1 LGNDYLNGGAG
12 NDTYVFS
19 LGNGNDT
26 IYDSGAD
33 ASTSDQILFGNDV
46 LQNTVA
52 LFQSGQNLIIGYGS
66 TDKVTITNQAAADYG
81 VEKIE
86 LNNGL
91 FLTNTDVSLVIQQIT
106 AFASSQ
112 GITLTNVDNVRA
124 NQDLMNIIANAWHG

>member
-1 LGNDYLNGGAG
+1 
-12 NDTYVFS
+12 
-19 LGNGNDT
+19 
-26 IYDSGAD
+26 
-33 ASTSDQILFGNDV
+33 

-52 LFQSGQNLIIGYGS
+52 LFQNGQNLIIGYGS

-91 FLTNTDVSLVIQQIT
+91 FLTNTDVNLVIQQIT
-106 AFASSQ
+106 AFASSH

-124 NQDLMNIIANAWHG
+124 NQDLMNIIANSWHA